1 MLARHADGGGIDTG
15 LLDYAWVLSRHRRT
29 ILGIA
34 AVAAILTLVISFLL
48 PTRWTAEAGFI
59 PETSTSIQLPTGINA
74 IAGELGFSLPS
85 GDPTSS
91 PDFYAA
97 VTESRSLLEQTLM
110 TRFRV
115 PGAAAS
121 DSAPLIDILGIEN
134 DDPRQRMEDGVQWMQ
149 DHSSSKVDAK
159 TGVISLEA
167 ELPDPDL
174 AASVVSRMVALLN
187 EFNQR
192 TRNQRA
198 RERRRFTESRTAD
211 AQRDL
216 TAAEDD
222 LRAFLVRNRSFDN
235 SPQLLF
241 EHQRLDRQVQIRQ
254 DVYQTLRREYEVAR
268 IDEVNN
274 TPVLT
279 VVDSPTPPAKPSSPR
294 RVRMTLV
301 ALVLGLL
308 VGATYAF
315 VREYV
320 NRSQELQPA
329 AYERLARSW
338 GRKAAGGG
346 PKVGSSAAS

>member
-1 MLARHADGGGIDTG
+1 M
-15 LLDYAWVLSRHRRT
+15 
-29 ILGIA
+29 A
-34 AVAAILTLVISFLL
+34 ATLTLVISFLL

-59 PETSTSIQLPTGINA
+59 PESSTSIQLPTGINA
-74 IAGELGFSLPS
+74 LAGELGFSLPG

-97 VTESRSLLEQTLM
+97 VTESRSLLEQTLL
-110 TRFRV
+110 THFRV

-121 DSAPLIDILGIEN
+121 DSAALIDILEIQ
-134 DDPRQRMEDGVQWMQ
+134 DDNPRKRMEDAVQWMQ
-149 DHSSSKVDAK
+149 DHSSAKVDAK
-159 TGVISLEA
+159 TGVITLQA

-174 AASVVSRMVALLN
+174 SASVVSRMVALLN

-192 TRNQRA
+192 TRNGRA
-198 RERRRFTESRTAD
+198 RERRRFTEGRTAD

-216 TAAEDD
+216 TSAEDAM
-222 LRAFLVRNRSFDN
+222 RAFLVRNRSFDN
-235 SPQLLF
+235 SPQLVF
-241 EHQRLDRQVQIRQ
+241 ENQRLDRQVQIRQ

-279 VVDSPTPPAKPSSPR
+279 VVDAPTPPAKPSSPR

-308 VGATYAF
+308 VGATFAF

-320 NRSQELQPA
+320 SRSQELQPA

-338 GRKAAGGG
+338 TRKGAAGAAA
-346 PKVGSSAAS
+346 KVGTSAP

>member
-1 MLARHADGGGIDTG
+1 MLARTHDGGGIDTG

-59 PETSTSIQLPTGINA
+59 PESSTSIQLPTGINA
-74 IAGELGFSLPS
+74 LAGELGFSLPG

-97 VTESRSLLEQTLM
+97 VTESRSLLEQTLL

-121 DSAPLIDILGIEN
+121 DSAALIDILKIE
-134 DDPRQRMEDGVQWMQ
+134 DDNPRQRMEDGVQWMK
-149 DHSSSKVDAK
+149 DHSSAKVDAK
-159 TGVISLEA
+159 TGVITLDA

-174 AASVVSRMVALLN
+174 SASVVSRMVALLN

-192 TRNQRA
+192 TRNLRA
-198 RERRRFTESRTAD
+198 RERRRFTEAQTND

-216 TAAEDD
+216 TAAEDNM
-222 LRAFLVRNRSFDN
+222 RAFLVRNRSFEN
-235 SPQLLF
+235 SPQLVF
-241 EHQRLDRQVQIRQ
+241 ENQRLDRQVQIRQ
-254 DVYQTLRREYEVAR
+254 DIYQTLRREYEVAR

-279 VVDSPTPPAKPSSPR
+279 VVDAPTPPAKPSSPR

-320 NRSQELQPA
+320 SRSQELQPA
-329 AYERLARSW
+329 AYDRLARSW
-338 GRKAAGGG
+338 SRKGAGGA
-346 PKVGSSAAS
+346 PAEVATPS

>member
-1 MLARHADGGGIDTG
+1 VLARYADGGGIDTG

-34 AVAAILTLVISFLL
+34 AVAAVLTLVISFLL

-74 IAGELGFSLPS
+74 LAGELGFSLPS

-134 DDPRQRMEDGVQWMQ
+134 DDPRQRMEDGVEWMQ

-159 TGVISLEA
+159 TGVISLDA
-167 ELPDPDL
+167 EMPDPDL
-174 AASVVSRMVALLN
+174 SASVVSRMVALLN

-192 TRNQRA
+192 TRNERA
-198 RERRRFTESRTAD
+198 RERRRFTEARTAD
-211 AQRDL
+211 AQKDL

-222 LRAFLVRNRSFDN
+222 LRAFLIRNRSFEN
-235 SPQLLF
+235 SPQLVF
-241 EHQRLDRQVQIRQ
+241 EQQRLDRQVQIRQ

-279 VVDSPTPPAKPSSPR
+279 VVDAPTPPAKPSSPR

-308 VGATYAF
+308 VGTSYAF
-315 VREYV
+315 VREYMK
-320 NRSQELQPA
+320 RSQELEPA

-338 GRKAAGGG
+338 GRKTASGG
-346 PKVGSSAAS
+346 PKIGSSAAS

>member
-1 MLARHADGGGIDTG
+1 VLARTYDGGAIDTG

-34 AVAAILTLVISFLL
+34 AVAATLTLVISFLL

-59 PETSTSIQLPTGINA
+59 PESSTSIQLPTGINA
-74 IAGELGFSLPS
+74 LAGELGFSLPG

-97 VTESRSLLEQTLM
+97 VTESRSLLEQTLL

-115 PGAAAS
+115 PGAAAR
-121 DSAPLIDILGIEN
+121 DSAALIDILEIQD
-134 DDPRQRMEDGVQWMQ
+134 DDPRKRMEDAVQWMT
-149 DHSSSKVDAK
+149 DHSSAKVDAK
-159 TGVISLEA
+159 TGVITLQA

-174 AASVVSRMVALLN
+174 AAAVVSRMVALLN

-192 TRNQRA
+192 TRNLRA
-198 RERRRFTESRTAD
+198 RERRRFTEGQTAD

-216 TAAEDD
+216 TAAEDAM
-222 LRAFLVRNRSFDN
+222 RAFLVRNRSFEN
-235 SPQLLF
+235 SPQLVF
-241 EHQRLDRQVQIRQ
+241 ENQRLDRQVQIRQ
-254 DVYQTLRREYEVAR
+254 DIYQTLRREYEVAR

-279 VVDSPTPPAKPSSPR
+279 VVDAPIPPAKPSSPR

-320 NRSQELQPA
+320 SRSQELQPA
-329 AYERLARSW
+329 AYDRLARSW
-338 GRKAAGGG
+338 SRKGAAGAGA
-346 PKVGSSAAS
+346 KVGTSAP

>member
-1 MLARHADGGGIDTG
+1 VLARTYDGGGIDTG

-34 AVAAILTLVISFLL
+34 AVAATLTLVISFLL

-59 PETSTSIQLPTGINA
+59 PESSTSIQLPTGINA
-74 IAGELGFSLPS
+74 LAGELGLSLPG

-97 VTESRSLLEQTLM
+97 VTESRSLLEQTLL
-110 TRFRV
+110 THFRV

-121 DSAPLIDILGIEN
+121 DSAALIDILEIQD
-134 DDPRQRMEDGVQWMQ
+134 DDPRKRMEEAVQWMQ
-149 DHSSSKVDAK
+149 DHSSAKVDAK
-159 TGVISLEA
+159 TGVITLQA
-167 ELPDPDL
+167 ELPDADL
-174 AASVVSRMVALLN
+174 SASVVSRMVALLN

-192 TRNQRA
+192 TRNLRA
-198 RERRRFTESRTAD
+198 RERRRFTEGRTAD

-216 TAAEDD
+216 TSAEDAM
-222 LRAFLVRNRSFDN
+222 RAFLVRNRSFEN
-235 SPQLLF
+235 SPQLVF
-241 EHQRLDRQVQIRQ
+241 ENQRLDRQVQIRQ

-279 VVDSPTPPAKPSSPR
+279 VVDAPTPPAKPSSPR

-320 NRSQELQPA
+320 SRSQELQPG

-338 GRKAAGGG
+338 TRKGAAGAAA
-346 PKVGSSAAS
+346 KVGTSAS

>member
-1 MLARHADGGGIDTG
+1 

-34 AVAAILTLVISFLL
+34 AVAAVLTLVISFLL

-59 PETSTSIQLPTGINA
+59 PESSTSIQLPTGINA
-74 IAGELGFSLPS
+74 LAGELGFSLPG

-97 VTESRSLLEQTLM
+97 VTESRSLLEQTLL

-121 DSAPLIDILGIEN
+121 DSAALIDILDIQ
-134 DDPRQRMEDGVQWMQ
+134 DDNPRKRMEEAVQWMT
-149 DHSSSKVDAK
+149 DHSSAKVDAK
-159 TGVISLEA
+159 TGVITLQA
-167 ELPDPDL
+167 ELPDPDMS
-174 AASVVSRMVALLN
+174 ASVVSRMVGLLN

-192 TRNQRA
+192 TRNLRA
-198 RERRRFTESRTAD
+198 RERRRFTEGQTAD

-216 TAAEDD
+216 TAAEDAM
-222 LRAFLVRNRSFDN
+222 RAFLVRNRSFEN
-235 SPQLLF
+235 SPQLVF
-241 EHQRLDRQVQIRQ
+241 ENQRLDRQVQIRQ
-254 DVYQTLRREYEVAR
+254 DIYQTLRREYEVAR

-279 VVDSPTPPAKPSSPR
+279 VVDAPIPPAKPSSPR

-308 VGATYAF
+308 AGAAYAF

-320 NRSQELQPA
+320 SRSQELQPA

-338 GRKAAGGG
+338 TRRGAPGAAA
-346 PKVGSSAAS
+346 KVGSSAP